1 MNKGERKLIVTL
13 LILIVISSGILM
25 YKIKREP
32 KYDKELYNAIYEEY
46 NNLGLDSNID
56 DKKTSNTSRENKIY
70 IYKDSKGSYRV
81 LGKISIPK
89 INVYYPVIYE
99 TTDEYLKIAP
109 TKLYGPN
116 INEVGNFCI
125 IGHNYKNEKFFSN
138 LSKLENG
145 DRVILTNN
153 NGNSKKYNVYDK
165 YKINEN
171 DLSCLT
177 QETEGKVEVTLI
189 TCTNNKKERLVVKC
203 QEEM

>member
-1 MNKGERKLIVTL
+1 MNKGERKLIVAL
-13 LILIVISSGILM
+13 LILIIISSGILI

-32 KYDKELYNAIYEEY
+32 KYDKELYNSIYEEY
-46 NNLGLDSNID
+46 NNLGLDSDIE
-56 DKKTSNTSRENKIY
+56 DKKTSNTSGDNKIY
-70 IYKDSKGSYRV
+70 MYKDSKGSYRV

-89 INVYYPVIYE
+89 ISVYYPVIYE

-145 DRVILTNN
+145 DRVILTDNKGEN
-153 NGNSKKYNVYDK
+153 KRYNVYDK
-165 YKINEN
+165 YKIAED
-171 DLSCLT
+171 DLSCLK
-177 QETEGKVEVTLI
+177 QETEGKIEVTLI

-203 QEEM
+203 REEI